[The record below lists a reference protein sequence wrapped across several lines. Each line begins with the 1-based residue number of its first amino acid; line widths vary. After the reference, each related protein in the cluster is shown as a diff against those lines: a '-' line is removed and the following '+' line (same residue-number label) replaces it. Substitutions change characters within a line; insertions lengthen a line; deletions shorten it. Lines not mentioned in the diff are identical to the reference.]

1 MEPLVK
7 LVSVSKIY
15 KMDGLSVKAVDEVSL
30 EIKEGEFIAI
40 TGKSGCGKS
49 TLMHMIG
56 CLATPTSG
64 KIFIEGKDVSKLNET
79 ELAKLRNAK
88 LGFIFQTFNLLART
102 NALDNVL
109 LPLTY
114 SAVPQRERK
123 GRAEKLLNDVGLS
136 DRLDHKPSQLSGG
149 QQQRV
154 AIARALVNNPK
165 IIIGDEPTGNLDTK
179 SGEEILKI
187 LTKLNDEGK
196 TIVIVTH
203 DLDLAQKA
211 KRVIKMVDGK
221 IIT

>member
-211 KRVIKMVDGK
+211 KRIIKMVDGK